1 MSIVQDNTSS
11 TARPHE
17 AEPVAAAP
25 ERGPQ
30 GATSP
35 RVKPVPAA
43 VAPAP
48 KSPSSRRGLAL
59 TIGAIVALAALVFG
73 VQHVLAG
80 RHHVTTDDAQ
90 VEGHIVPVTAKVG
103 GYVTAVS
110 VSENQQVHAGD
121 VLVQLDDRELKNSL
135 AQADARLAAAQAVA
149 GIAGQTGEANARL
162 SAANANIQQ
171 AEVTARRAAEDL
183 ARYRALAE
191 KNAVSRQQLDQAE
204 AASATARAQLS
215 AAHDQAAAASAA
227 TRTAGGQLQ
236 GASAARD
243 EAQLQLTYTRIVAP
257 LDGVVSRKSVEV
269 GQLVQP
275 GQQLMSVVPL
285 TDIWAVA
292 NLKET
297 QLRDVSPGDPAEIR
311 VDSNPGVVH
320 RAVVESISP
329 ATGAKFSLLPP
340 DNATGNF
347 TKVVQRV
354 PVRLR
359 FVEPNDP
366 AHPLRPGM
374 SVKVT
379 IDTQGK

>member
-1 MSIVQDNTSS
+1 MSIVRDNTSS
-11 TARPHE
+11 SARPHE
-17 AEPVAAAP
+17 AEP

-35 RVKPVPAA
+35 RMSPVPPVG

-48 KSPSSRRGLAL
+48 KGASSRRGLAL
-59 TIGAIVALAALVFG
+59 TIGALVVLGALAFG
-73 VQHVLAG
+73 VQHMLAG

-135 AQADARLAAAQAVA
+135 AQSDARLAAAQSVA
-149 GIAGQTGEANARL
+149 GITGQTGEANARL
-162 SAANANIQQ
+162 SAARANIQQ
-171 AEVTARRAAEDL
+171 AEVTARRAEEDL

-191 KNAVSRQQLDQAE
+191 KNVVSRQQLDQAE
-204 AASATARAQLS
+204 AAAVTAQSQVS

-243 EAQLQLTYTRIVAP
+243 EAQLQLSYTRIVAP

-285 TDIWAVA
+285 SDIWVVA

-311 VDSNPGVVH
+311 IDSSPGAVH

-347 TKVVQRV
+347 TKVVQRI

-359 FVEPNDP
+359 FVQPNDVT
-366 AHPLRPGM
+366 HPLRPGM

-379 IDTQGK
+379 IDTRGQ